1 MILPLLLGVE
11 LIYASFIPTK
21 QVYLQQFLKN
31 KKNKDWKLEHRFSH
45 RIQMKFNMFCNNSA
59 LNLQST

>member
-11 LIYASFIPTK
+11 LIYASFILVTK

-31 KKNKDWKLEHRFSH
+31 KKIKTENWNTGFHAGFK
-45 RIQMKFNMFCNNSA
+45 
-59 LNLQST
+59 

>member
-31 KKNKDWKLEHRFSH
+31 KKIKTENWNTGFHVGFK
-45 RIQMKFNMFCNNSA
+45 
-59 LNLQST
+59 